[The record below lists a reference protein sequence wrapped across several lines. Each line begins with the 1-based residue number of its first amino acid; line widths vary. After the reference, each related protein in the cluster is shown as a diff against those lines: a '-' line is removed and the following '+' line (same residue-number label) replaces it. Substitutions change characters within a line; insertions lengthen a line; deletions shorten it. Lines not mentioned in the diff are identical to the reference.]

1 MVTAKQIDRWPIRA
15 VLVAGLLLVSA
26 RASAFSLLEEHGLA
40 EWQHSTSGTTSNPG
54 SLPDRNQVL
63 LSPGDR
69 IELTVPA
76 DTEVLFSGP
85 YEIERDG
92 TIHIPFVGPV
102 SVRGLTLTEVES
114 LLVHTFETQEL
125 FLPGVAVSVRVL
137 NYGPATVHISG
148 AVFDPGTALVNQPP
162 LEVLTGGQDSI
173 AQIPGDAPRRLLT
186 DAIRAAGGITPV
198 ADLSDVRI
206 IRGDRTHTVDLRG
219 VFDGTPFENPFVF
232 DGDRIVV
239 PKREFVADYVRPSA
253 LTPPTVQ
260 VFISATTV
268 PANTNSQANGEGV
281 LEFPYGSHFSQ
292 ALGPAN
298 CLGGTSITNS
308 RRSAL
313 LVRTDRQTGEVF
325 ALDRR
330 VERLARDSQAADENP
345 FLMPGD
351 LVACYDSAVTN
362 VSDVLRIVGQ
372 VIFPIGLFWGR

>member
-1 MVTAKQIDRWPIRA
+1 MYAPKT
-15 VLVAGLLLVSA
+15 
-26 RASAFSLLEEHGLA
+26 SAFTLLEEHGLVN
-40 EWQHSTSGTTSNPG
+40 QQDSTGLPNPEG
-54 SLPDRNQVL
+54 GMVQDWNTIQ

-76 DTEVLFSGP
+76 DTEALFSGP

-114 LLVHTFETQEL
+114 LLVQTFETQEL
-125 FLPGVAVSVRVL
+125 FLPGVVASVRVL

-148 AVFDPGTALVNQPP
+148 AVFDPGTAIVNQPP

-198 ADLSDVRI
+198 ADLSDVRL
-206 IRGDRTHTVDLRG
+206 IRGSHTQTVDLRG

-232 DGDRIVV
+232 EGDRIVV
-239 PKREFVADYVRPSA
+239 PEQEFVADYVRPSP

-268 PANTNSQANGEGV
+268 PATTNSQANGEGV

-298 CLGGTSITNS
+298 CLGGTSATNS
-308 RRSAL
+308 RRSAV
-313 LVRTDRQTGEVF
+313 LVRTNRHTGEVF

-330 VERLARDSQAADENP
+330 VEHLARDSHAADENP

-362 VSDVLRIVGQ
+362 FSDVLRIVGQ
-372 VIFPIGLFWGR
+372 VILPIGLFWSR